1 MDNTTMAFD
10 ATCTSPSYGGRKGRV
25 MARRALVGALASAIL
40 TWVPLAHAVD
50 TVGRTPLVRPQALQ
64 TAPAGYR
71 QLMIPAAYV
80 SALTAQSRTVEF
92 RLTYRGKPAT
102 LAVTVTET
110 GRLVNAFVSGA
121 LPTGAFTPRRGTRY
135 GGGFWDVLRDRINA
149 CKEKYPGN
157 SESERKKREACIDDA
172 IVQTTGEWITGGSY
186 EE

>member
-1 MDNTTMAFD
+1 MDDTHLNLAMLHTKT
-10 ATCTSPSYGGRKGRV
+10 PHGRNRWTL
-25 MARRALVGALASAIL
+25 ARRALVGALASAIL

-50 TVGRTPLVRPQALQ
+50 TVDRTPLVRPQALQ
-64 TAPAGYR
+64 TAPPGYR
-71 QLMIPAAYV
+71 QLAIPAAYLG
-80 SALTAQSRTVEF
+80 AMTPRSRTVEF

-110 GRLVNAFVSGA
+110 GKLVNAFVSGA
-121 LPTGAFTPRRGTRY
+121 LPTSGFTTRSASRGL
-135 GGGFWDVLRDRINA
+135 FWDILIRRINE
-149 CKEKYPGN
+149 CKKQYPGD